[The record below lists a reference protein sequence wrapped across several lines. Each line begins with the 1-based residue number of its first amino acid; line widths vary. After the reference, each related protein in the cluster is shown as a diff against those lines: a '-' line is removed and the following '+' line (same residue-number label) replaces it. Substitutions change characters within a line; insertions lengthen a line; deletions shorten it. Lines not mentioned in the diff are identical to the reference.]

1 MRPMT
6 NKHQNQT
13 SYIGW
18 SNTAPTVIRINRK
31 FLFSKLAEKLQLTVQ
46 REAALHIRQ
55 NDYRGRIH
63 VVVKKKSKLEM
74 STLPGFLS
82 VRVLRGI
89 NLVSR
94 DAKGSDPYVVL
105 NLDGQKLKTGV
116 MKKTVNP
123 IWNEDLTLAVLDAAA
138 PIKLEVFDKDTF
150 SKDDEMGDAEFDIEA
165 LMQIIKMD
173 LQDIRSGTVVRTVRP
188 GKNSCL
194 ADESHIIWENGQVVQ
209 DLLLKLRN
217 VETGVVHLQLKWVN
231 IPGNTLTAT
240 FRL

>member
-1 MRPMT
+1 
-6 NKHQNQT
+6 
-13 SYIGW
+13 
-18 SNTAPTVIRINRK
+18 
-31 FLFSKLAEKLQLTVQ
+31 
-46 REAALHIRQ
+46 
-55 NDYRGRIH
+55 
-63 VVVKKKSKLEM
+63 M

-173 LQDIRSGTVVRTVRP
+173 LEDIRSGTVVRTVRP

-231 IPGNTLTAT
+231 IPGNLREIVS
-240 FRL
+240 FRLALNGTGRCSCS